1 MTLDGMIS
9 VPVLKAVFTDD
20 QLRAQILHYLWNQGS
35 WSEIYTNL
43 DKMKRRL
50 SNIVK
55 NNGKNTMKKMEE
67 LVKWNWVLPR
77 KNWETVSL
85 NPEYKPQIQQYIKD
99 HLFVDL

>member
-1 MTLDGMIS
+1 M
-9 VPVLKAVFTDD
+9 KAVFTDD
-20 QLRAQILHYLWNQGS
+20 QLRAQILYYLWNQGS

-50 SNIVK
+50 ANIVK
-55 NNGKNTMKKMEE
+55 NNGKNVMKQLED

-85 NPEYKPQIQQYIKD
+85 NPIYKMQIKHHIDD
-99 HLFVDL
+99 HLIHL

>member
-1 MTLDGMIS
+1 M
-9 VPVLKAVFTDD
+9 KAVFTDD

-50 SNIVK
+50 GNIVK
-55 NNGKNTMKKMEE
+55 NNGKNVMKQLEE

-85 NPEYKPQIQQYIKD
+85 NPVYKTQIKQHIDD
-99 HLFVDL
+99 HLIHS

>member
-1 MTLDGMIS
+1 MIS

-20 QLRAQILHYLWNQGS
+20 QLRAQIIYYLWNQGS

-85 NPEYKPQIQQYIKD
+85 NPEYKPQIQQYVKD